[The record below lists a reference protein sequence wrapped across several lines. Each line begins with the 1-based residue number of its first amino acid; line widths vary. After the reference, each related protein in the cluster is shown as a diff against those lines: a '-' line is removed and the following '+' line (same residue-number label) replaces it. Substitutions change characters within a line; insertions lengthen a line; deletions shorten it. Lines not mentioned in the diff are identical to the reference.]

1 MWSVKKL
8 ILAYF
13 FSSSKLPIIIK
24 ILLSNFTSVKSNLSF
39 AKKKKKEIVNNSTI
53 ASLIDNAFSTMSEW
67 NMKMVKHVIG
77 WKAQESSYSKGK
89 PVVCIIARSQ
99 AGIRN
104 STVLK

>member
-13 FSSSKLPIIIK
+13 FSSSKLPVIIK
-24 ILLSNFTSVKSNLSF
+24 ILLSNFTNVKSNLSF
-39 AKKKKKEIVNNSTI
+39 AKKKEIVNNSTI

>member
-67 NMKMVKHVIG
+67 NMKHVIG

>member
-13 FSSSKLPIIIK
+13 LSSSKLPVIIK

-39 AKKKKKEIVNNSTI
+39 AKKKKEIVNNSTI